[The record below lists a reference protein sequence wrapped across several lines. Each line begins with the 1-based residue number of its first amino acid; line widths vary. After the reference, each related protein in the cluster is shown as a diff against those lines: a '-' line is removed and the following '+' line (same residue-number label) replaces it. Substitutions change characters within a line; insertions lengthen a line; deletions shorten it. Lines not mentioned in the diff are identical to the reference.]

1 MFTFEGSPVPVRHDL
16 RHAYRSTWHHF
27 AHPGPTLSGSQRIE
41 TLRGM
46 RSGATVAAAS
56 LIGIPDALAHL
67 ADTVYSSPTA
77 LNGTIVGTAIEAA
90 GEFMTVEVIALAS
103 MLASV
108 DGTHRGLGAR
118 LEPLPEPVAGKP
130 TGEVAEGLKRR
141 RTHVPVPPGPIPFV
155 LDLLPA
161 EGAAYQ
167 ALFGPQYMTGPEMMM
182 NDFRRLPHGL
192 DRAQME
198 CVSARTSI
206 HNECFY

>member
-1 MFTFEGSPVPVRHDL
+1 MKRRTAAGLGVVLLLLAAPPLLQANGGVARIVREPMAG
-16 RHAYRSTWHHF
+16 RF
-27 AHPGPTLSGSQRIE
+27 I
-41 TLRGM
+41 
-46 RSGATVAAAS
+46 
-56 LIGIPDALAHL
+56 
-67 ADTVYSSPTA
+67 TVYSSPTA

-90 GEFMTVEVIALAS
+90 GEFMTVEFIALAS

-118 LEPLPEPVAGKP
+118 LEPLPEPVAGEP

-182 NDFRRLPHGL
+182 HDFRRFPHGL